1 MSLRKAELYGGEK
14 NTSQTQGRSGWEERM
29 AQSMR
34 INSSSKPGWVE
45 TEGDTG
51 LRASVCSWQVTP

>member
-1 MSLRKAELYGGEK
+1 MSLRKAELYDGER
-14 NTSQTQGRSGWEERM
+14 NTIQTQGRSGWEE
-29 AQSMR
+29 R

-45 TEGDTG
+45 TKGDTG